1 MIRLGKKLYTPTP
14 LMIWIS
20 SIIVLIASF
29 MVEGAKTLDHLILS
43 ICLGVIFGYI
53 ALSGKHDR

>member
-20 SIIVLIASF
+20 TIISLIAGF
-29 MVEGAKTLDHLILS
+29 MLEGATALNHLFLPISLA
-43 ICLGVIFGYI
+43 VVFGYI

>member
-1 MIRLGKKLYTPTP
+1 MLKVNRKLYTPTP

-20 SIIVLIASF
+20 TIIVLMSGF
-29 MVEGAKTLDHLILS
+29 MVEGATSLGQLITP
-43 ICLGVIFGYI
+43 IFLGVIFGYI

>member
-1 MIRLGKKLYTPTP
+1 MIQFRKKIYTPTP

-20 SIIVLIASF
+20 TIIVLMSGF
-29 MVEGAKTLDHLILS
+29 MVEGATSLGQLIMP
-43 ICLGVIFGYI
+43 IFLGLIFGYI

>member
-1 MIRLGKKLYTPTP
+1 MIQLGKKLYTPTP

-20 SIIVLIASF
+20 SIVVLMAGF
-29 MVEGAKTLDHLILS
+29 MVEGATTLDHLILP
-43 ICLGVIFGYI
+43 ICVGVIFGYI